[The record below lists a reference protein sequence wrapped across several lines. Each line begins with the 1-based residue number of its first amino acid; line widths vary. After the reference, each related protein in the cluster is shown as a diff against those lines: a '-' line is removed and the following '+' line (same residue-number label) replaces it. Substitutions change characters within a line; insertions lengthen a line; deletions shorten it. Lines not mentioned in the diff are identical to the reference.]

1 MLKSTKSGS
10 EQLKKSLLGL
20 FGTYWYEA
28 LGKHE
33 KVKHLFLNKLL
44 LYSDLDGRGAEL
56 AKIRVA
62 VTFDT
67 SYTFNQLI
75 MLALCKFTGEF
86 SM

>member
-1 MLKSTKSGS
+1 MLKSTKSRP
-10 EQLKKSLLGL
+10 EQLKKRRLDP
-20 FGTYWYEA
+20 YWYED
-28 LGKHE
+28 LGKQE
-33 KVKHLFLNKLL
+33 KVIHLILTKLL